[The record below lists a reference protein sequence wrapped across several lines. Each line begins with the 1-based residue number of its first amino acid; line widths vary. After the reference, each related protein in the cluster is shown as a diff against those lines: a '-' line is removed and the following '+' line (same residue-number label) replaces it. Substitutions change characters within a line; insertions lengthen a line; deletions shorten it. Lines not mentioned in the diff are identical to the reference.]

1 MAGIVEISP
10 QAIRRKCVDMYI
22 DKLVGLGGYEACLIN
37 LYNNMADSD
46 IQPSR
51 AYTCT
56 AAMLLLEFIVQGSRK
71 NFILT
76 FVINYVTN
84 IWERL
89 CLYFLKFK

>member
-46 IQPSR
+46 IQPS
-51 AYTCT
+51 
-56 AAMLLLEFIVQGSRK
+56 
-71 NFILT
+71 ILAPQQCH
-76 FVINYVTN
+76 Y
-84 IWERL
+84 
-89 CLYFLKFK
+89 